1 MNLIRL
7 LVIAAV
13 IWLAFILFKR
23 WLAGKTPP
31 RPSSG
36 DHPQERMVKCAY
48 CGVHVPESQAL
59 RSGDQ
64 TFCSPEHRD
73 AHRP

>member
-13 IWLAFILFKR
+13 IWLAYVLFKR
-23 WLAGKTPP
+23 WLEGKKPP
-31 RPSSG
+31 RPG
-36 DHPQERMVKCAY
+36 PDGRPQERMVKCDH

-64 TFCSPEHRD
+64 TYCSPEHRD
-73 AHRP
+73 AHRR

>member
-7 LVIAAV
+7 LVIVAIV
-13 IWLAFILFKR
+13 WLAFVLFKR
-23 WLAGKTPP
+23 WLAGKNQP
-31 RPSSG
+31 RSG
-36 DHPQERMVKCAY
+36 PDGKPQERMVKCAY

-59 RSGDQ
+59 RRGEQ

>member
-7 LVIAAV
+7 LVIVAIV
-13 IWLAFILFKR
+13 WLAFVLFKR
-23 WLAGKTPP
+23 WLAGKNQP
-31 RPSSG
+31 RSG
-36 DHPQERMVKCAY
+36 PASRSQERMVKCAY